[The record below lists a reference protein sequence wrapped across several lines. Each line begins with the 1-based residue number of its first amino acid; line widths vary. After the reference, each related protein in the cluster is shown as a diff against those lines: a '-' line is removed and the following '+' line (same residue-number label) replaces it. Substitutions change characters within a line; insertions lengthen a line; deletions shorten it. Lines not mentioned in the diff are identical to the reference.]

1 MSVQAA
7 TYPTLING
15 APATADDMMPL
26 AFSGFAHFTAM
37 QVRNRKVKGL
47 DLHMTR
53 LKQATLR
60 LFGIELPDEHVL
72 RSIRL
77 AIANGPA
84 DQSLTVTIY
93 SSEGEFTAK
102 SMEAEPAILV
112 RTGLPF
118 NGPSGPVRLG
128 IVEHERF
135 LPSIKHVGE
144 GAKTYYLHRAVEQ
157 GFDDAAFTD
166 RHGRLSE
173 ATIWNLVFWDGRSVV
188 WPKAQILTGT
198 MMGIIQRQLAR
209 LDVPQ
214 RHEEIKPA
222 DVANFSG
229 AAIMNSWTP
238 GVAVTAIGS
247 STIEESKPLM
257 DLLHNAYQAE
267 PAFGVP

>member
-7 TYPTLING
+7 TYPTLINS

-37 QVRNRKVKGL
+37 QVRNRKIKGL

-60 LFGIELPDEHVL
+60 LFGMELPDEHVL

-93 SSEGEFTAK
+93 SPEGEFTAK

-144 GAKTYYLHRAVEQ
+144 
-157 GFDDAAFTD
+157 
-166 RHGRLSE
+166 
-173 ATIWNLVFWDGRSVV
+173 
-188 WPKAQILTGT
+188 
-198 MMGIIQRQLAR
+198 
-209 LDVPQ
+209 
-214 RHEEIKPA
+214 
-222 DVANFSG
+222 
-229 AAIMNSWTP
+229 
-238 GVAVTAIGS
+238 
-247 STIEESKPLM
+247 
-257 DLLHNAYQAE
+257 
-267 PAFGVP
+267 